1 MYTLMSAKTNTPLKI
16 ISYNLKYNRAYQ
28 ELTEL
33 VSDYNADI
41 LCVQECH
48 AEKMPDHIGD
58 LVLGEKTE
66 NGKFNLA
73 IYYRKG
79 RFFNTEAS
87 SHNLK
92 VSILE
97 RMYMPQMERLLVTK
111 LYDRVS
117 GQEISIGSFHATHLI
132 ATNYLR
138 REQIK
143 GAHDLLAQLSQG
155 SPAIMVGDY
164 NYPLFRK
171 GLRVCVEESGY
182 QLTLSDRPTYHLTKF
197 LRAHFDLATSINT
210 EIERVLTLPKG
221 ISDHAPILVHV
232 AI

>member
-1 MYTLMSAKTNTPLKI
+1 MKRKTNSLKI
-16 ISYNLKYNRAYQ
+16 ISYNLKYHRANK
-28 ELTEL
+28 ELAAL
-33 VSDYNADI
+33 ISRYDADI

-48 AEKMPDHIGD
+48 ADKLPDKIGHM
-58 LVLGEKTE
+58 VLGEKTV

-79 RFFNTEAS
+79 RFFSTDTS
-87 SHNLK
+87 SHVLK
-92 VSILE
+92 DSLLE

-111 LYDRVS
+111 VYDRVS
-117 GQEISIGSFHATHLI
+117 RQEISIGSFHATHLI

-138 REQIK
+138 RTQIK
-143 GAHDLLAQLSQG
+143 SAHDLLASISEG

-164 NYPLFRK
+164 NYPLFKR
-171 GLRVCVEESGY
+171 GLKVCVEESGY
-182 QLTLSDRPTYHLTKF
+182 ELSLSDRPTYYLNKF
-197 LRAHFDLATSINT
+197 IRAHFDLATSINT

-221 ISDHAPILVHV
+221 ISDHAPILVQV